1 MIPDEIKQKI
11 DSGDYTFIDKV
22 MSGGFGYGKT
32 CIPDEVP
39 QVILAVIFPP
49 FSILWNWYVGLYTI
63 WETIYKFLI
72 CLVLT
77 MCFYLPGLI
86 YAINDLACRARV
98 KVNEAD
104 YNKLQNGYDLS

>member
-39 QVILAVIFPP
+39 QVIL
-49 FSILWNWYVGLYTI
+49 SSRRRGQRGRTGELDTGKGT
-63 WETIYKFLI
+63 
-72 CLVLT
+72 
-77 MCFYLPGLI
+77 GG
-86 YAINDLACRARV
+86 R
-98 KVNEAD
+98 
-104 YNKLQNGYDLS
+104 